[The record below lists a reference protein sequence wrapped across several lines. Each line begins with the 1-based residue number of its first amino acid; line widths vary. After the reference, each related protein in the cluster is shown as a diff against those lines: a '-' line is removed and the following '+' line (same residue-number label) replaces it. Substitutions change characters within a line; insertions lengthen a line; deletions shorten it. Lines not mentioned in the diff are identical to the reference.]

1 MWRGCGGFDRPTPL
15 FFLVESGAKGCE
27 SQLHLREAR
36 ERWQV
41 TRLRQDSRKR
51 ANEEKLTILVIDD
64 DESLRNSVR
73 RTLKKMSYMVLEA
86 AEGRQGL
93 TVLKTQTVDL
103 ILLDIFMPDKEGLE
117 TLTELHRSYPGIKV
131 IVMSGGGAK
140 GGLDVLKIAR
150 MLGAQRTLAKPFT
163 QEELIEAVK
172 QLLAGNQLT

>member
-1 MWRGCGGFDRPTPL
+1 MPL

-36 ERWQV
+36 KRSRV
-41 TRLRQDSRKR
+41 TRLRQDSQKC
-51 ANEEKLTILVIDD
+51 ASEDKPTILVIDD
-64 DESLRNSVR
+64 DESLRNSLR
-73 RTLKKMSYMVLEA
+73 RTLKKGSYTVLEA

-117 TLTELHRSYPGIKV
+117 TLTELRRSYPGIKV
-131 IVMSGGGAK
+131 IAMSGGGAE
-140 GGLDVLKIAR
+140 GWLDVLNLAR

-163 QEELIEAVK
+163 REELIEAVK